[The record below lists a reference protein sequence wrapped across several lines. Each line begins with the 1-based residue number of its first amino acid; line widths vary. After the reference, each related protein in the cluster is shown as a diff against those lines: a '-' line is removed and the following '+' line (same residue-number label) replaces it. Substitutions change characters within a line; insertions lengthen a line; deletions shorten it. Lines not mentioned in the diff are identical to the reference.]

1 MASTTYIVRL
11 SWTLHAARRRAC
23 HALVAD
29 HRYAPSRA
37 QNGVVEEVAA
47 LLGQWLRVYSHSV
60 AFPELALPI
69 TLSLK
74 KFVQS
79 HRRSS
84 CPAPAALKRLATIQQ
99 KVSVVV
105 SSPLRHESVT
115 GPR

>member
-1 MASTTYIVRL
+1 
-11 SWTLHAARRRAC
+11 
-23 HALVAD
+23 
-29 HRYAPSRA
+29 
-37 QNGVVEEVAA
+37 VVEEVAT
-47 LLGQWLRVYSHSV
+47 LLAQWLRVYSHSV

-99 KVSVVV
+99 KVAAFFRV
-105 SSPLRHESVT
+105 SLFVSFFPPSLLFQRWNLNTHQLCE
-115 GPR
+115 